1 MKKNP
6 PQDTISEL
14 YPANL
19 KNVQKVAARA
29 EKREQKAGDKSDGH
43 SRKAEFLHGAARAT
57 RLAGMTKISRA
68 LKRGAVSQDRK
79 ADAAE
84 DEEQRYFDIQTAAD
98 NKKRK
103 LLRRTV
109 GETFEPKTLNEIL
122 YPQDK

>member
-1 MKKNP
+1 
-6 PQDTISEL
+6 
-14 YPANL
+14 
-19 KNVQKVAARA
+19 
-29 EKREQKAGDKSDGH
+29 
-43 SRKAEFLHGAARAT
+43 
-57 RLAGMTKISRA
+57 MTKISRA